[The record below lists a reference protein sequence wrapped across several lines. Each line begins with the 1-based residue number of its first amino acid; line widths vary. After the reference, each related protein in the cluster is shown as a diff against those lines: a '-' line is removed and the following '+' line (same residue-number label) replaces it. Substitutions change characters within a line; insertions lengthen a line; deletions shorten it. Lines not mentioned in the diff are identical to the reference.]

1 LHHKT
6 HAGCG
11 FQGKFRKIQS
21 GSGFAAMYRL
31 IFTLANAKI
40 FFAHQLI
47 TCITVL
53 KAINLSPHF
62 ANDSFEKLCANI
74 SR

>member
-1 LHHKT
+1 MLDAVSKASFVKSSLE
-6 HAGCG
+6 AGL
-11 FQGKFRKIQS
+11 Q
-21 GSGFAAMYRL
+21 AMYRL

-62 ANDSFEKLCANI
+62 ANDSFEKLCANN